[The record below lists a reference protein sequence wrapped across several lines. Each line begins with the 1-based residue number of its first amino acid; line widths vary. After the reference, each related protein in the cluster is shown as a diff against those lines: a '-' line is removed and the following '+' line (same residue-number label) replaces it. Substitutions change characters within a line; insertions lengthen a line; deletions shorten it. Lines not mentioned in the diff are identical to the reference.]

1 MDEENYDDD
10 FEDGETNSNFPKPAN
25 EFKSRNDRG
34 DHEDGRSGIST
45 AAVTAEGM
53 HGLYEI
59 EKTTEDILE
68 SAIDSKEWYLECQR
82 TQAALSAPI
91 SQKTDGDLQEF
102 YDRQR

>member
-1 MDEENYDDD
+1 MDDEKYDDD
-10 FEDGETNSNFPKPAN
+10 FEDGEVGGAGFPKPSN
-25 EFKSRNDRG
+25 EFKSRNDRA

-68 SAIDSKEWYLECQR
+68 SAIDSKEWFLECKR
-82 TQAALSAPI
+82 SEKALMFPI
-91 SQKTDGDLQEF
+91 S
-102 YDRQR
+102 